1 MDGQMICQEC
11 HHWDALKF
19 GHMYHSL
26 AKTLIQI
33 LKAIQYRR
41 AWRKRQH
48 SSMMNTWKTPK
59 RAVTVT
65 IFTSNANAFTA
76 IERSTNHMILRFAIC
91 LITGEVKHAFCSCV
105 DGRIGFCNHA
115 LAPLMKVCLFSFY
128 ECKNTNDSMT
138 TFLSLK
144 RPAHLNF
151 SSGIVKEEEVKSLR
165 NQ

>member
-1 MDGQMICQEC
+1 MGRSPQGSYGSYP
-11 HHWDALKF
+11 L
-19 GHMYHSL
+19 SL
-26 AKTLIQI
+26 TDMAKTLIQI

-76 IERSTNHMILRFAIC
+76 TERSTNHMILRFAIC